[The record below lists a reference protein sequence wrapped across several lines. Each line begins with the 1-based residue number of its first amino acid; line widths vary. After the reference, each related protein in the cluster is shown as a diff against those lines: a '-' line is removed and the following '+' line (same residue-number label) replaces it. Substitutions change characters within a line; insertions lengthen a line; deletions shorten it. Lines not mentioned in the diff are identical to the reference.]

1 MRTEPAFRRE
11 AAATWGI
18 KIWKK
23 DRSVFGRNWQARR
36 IAGSPPAPTRSS
48 TKASRFDGAGSELQ
62 SPTTRIRQ
70 VEHRARPP
78 QTLACGMLLRRLASS
93 TLRPFGTRT
102 VLPDPSSGLIEA
114 ENGKRRNESRCRQQ
128 KRRCRLEERL
138 HLEPE
143 IQSNAAVNPRYDQN
157 NEHQPHLVWPYS
169 PVRVKHL
176 RVELLMLKQ
185 YLAEPHTGKVGDD
198 KGRDT

>member
-1 MRTEPAFRRE
+1 MRTEPALRSE
-11 AAATWGI
+11 AIVTSGL

-62 SPTTRIRQ
+62 SPITRIRQ

-78 QTLACGMLLRRLASS
+78 QMLACGTLLRRLASS

-102 VLPDPSSGLIEA
+102 VLPLPYDRWIMPP
-114 ENGKRRNESRCRQQ
+114 RRSFNVRTPRAIKNKSDKADISNQ
-128 KRRCRLEERL
+128 K
-138 HLEPE
+138 
-143 IQSNAAVNPRYDQN
+143 IIDDAVDYV
-157 NEHQPHLVWPYS
+157 L
-169 PVRVKHL
+169 L
-176 RVELLMLKQ
+176 RS
-185 YLAEPHTGKVGDD
+185 
-198 KGRDT
+198 

>member
-11 AAATWGI
+11 AIVTSGL

-62 SPTTRIRQ
+62 SPITRIRQ

-78 QTLACGMLLRRLASS
+78 QKLEGGTLLRRLASS
-93 TLRPFGTRT
+93 TLRPFGTRI
-102 VLPDPSSGLIEA
+102 VLQLLYDRLITPP
-114 ENGKRRNESRCRQQ
+114 RRSFNVRTPRAI
-128 KRRCRLEERL
+128 KT
-138 HLEPE
+138 
-143 IQSNAAVNPRYDQN
+143 NPIR
-157 NEHQPHLVWPYS
+157 
-169 PVRVKHL
+169 
-176 RVELLMLKQ
+176 
-185 YLAEPHTGKVGDD
+185 
-198 KGRDT
+198 

>member
-1 MRTEPAFRRE
+1 MRTEPGFRRE
-11 AAATWGI
+11 AAVTWGT

-62 SPTTRIRQ
+62 SPITRIRQ

-78 QTLACGMLLRRLASS
+78 QTLPCGTLLRRLAST

-102 VLPDPSSGLIEA
+102 VLPFPYDTLIIPPRPSFNVL
-114 ENGKRRNESRCRQQ
+114 
-128 KRRCRLEERL
+128 
-138 HLEPE
+138 
-143 IQSNAAVNPRYDQN
+143 
-157 NEHQPHLVWPYS
+157 
-169 PVRVKHL
+169 
-176 RVELLMLKQ
+176 
-185 YLAEPHTGKVGDD
+185 T
-198 KGRDT
+198 

>member
-11 AAATWGI
+11 AVVTSGL

-23 DRSVFGRNWQARR
+23 ERLVFGRNWQARR

-62 SPTTRIRQ
+62 SPITRIRQ

-78 QTLACGMLLRRLASS
+78 QMLACGTLLRRRASS

-102 VLPDPSSGLIEA
+102 VLPLPYDRLIMPVA
-114 ENGKRRNESRCRQQ
+114 WHLGVRLRDFSRRW
-128 KRRCRLEERL
+128 
-138 HLEPE
+138 
-143 IQSNAAVNPRYDQN
+143 AF
-157 NEHQPHLVWPYS
+157 
-169 PVRVKHL
+169 
-176 RVELLMLKQ
+176 
-185 YLAEPHTGKVGDD
+185 
-198 KGRDT
+198 